1 MSHVLVTNDDGV
13 DAEGIGSL
21 ARALAQAGHRV
32 TVVAPDSNR
41 SAAGHRIMIREQLE
55 LIEREGQDGIRV
67 LSYSGTPAD
76 CTRVALLAGVVE
88 RPDVVA
94 SGVNHGVNLGDDVR
108 YSGTVSAAVE
118 ASLLGLPGVAISQQG
133 PGEGVRFLADPPE
146 QFDHLA
152 GVVRLIERFTAVA
165 RAREVLNVN
174 VPYVSPDARAVWA
187 PLGTR
192 RWADVRMSVQGE
204 GAMTVRA
211 WESDPVPVF
220 EPRSDFS
227 VVRDGG
233 IAVSLLT
240 SQGGLRDITDQATDI
255 ILSQELDRLFRGE

>member
-1 MSHVLVTNDDGV
+1 MSHVLVTNDDGF

-21 ARALAQAGHRV
+21 ASALSRAGHRV

-41 SAAGHRIMIREQLE
+41 SAAGHRIMIRGNLE
-55 LIEREGQDGIRV
+55 LIEREKRDGIRV

-133 PGEGVRFLADPPE
+133 PGAGVRFLADPPE
-146 QFDHLA
+146 QFDHLD
-152 GVVRLIERFTAVA
+152 GVVRLIERFAALA
-165 RAREVLNVN
+165 RPREILNVN
-174 VPYVSPDARAVWA
+174 IPHANPDAGAMWA

-192 RWADVRMSVQGE
+192 RWADVRMSVQGDLP
-204 GAMTVRA
+204 MTVRA
-211 WESDPVPVF
+211 WESDPEPVF

-233 IAVSLLT
+233 IAVSLL
-240 SQGGLRDITDQATDI
+240 SSHGGLRDISDQATDI
-255 ILSQELDRLFRGE
+255 ILSQELNRLFSGE